1 MQWFLN
7 HPNLVKLYDFFDD
20 RHNIYLFLELGSDG
34 HLFDL
39 MERKGTFSEESVAI
53 IIREVI
59 RGVQHM
65 HSHSILH
72 RDIKPENIVMTHV
85 ILYLFRE
92 WPRYVI
98 SDGQSM
104 NQDSSE
110 RPYAA
115 LLFISLLR
123 Y

>member
-1 MQWFLN
+1 
-7 HPNLVKLYDFFDD
+7 
-20 RHNIYLFLELGSDG
+20 
-34 HLFDL
+34 

-85 ILYLFRE
+85 IFKLLRE
-92 WPRYVI
+92 WPRYAI
-98 SDGQSM
+98 SVGQSM
-104 NQDSSE
+104 SQDSSE
-110 RPYAA
+110 RPYAV
-115 LLFISLLR
+115 LLCISLLK